1 MDIKIS
7 LRFLRWLFI
16 ILSVGLGGILGLA
29 QTKTAHPTERAAQP
43 PATAPVQRW
52 HGGQKTITD
61 AAGRVH
67 VRHERITYTQRKAAA
82 QRRVQAMR
90 QAAARNPQGGVKK

>member
-7 LRFLRWLFI
+7 LRFLRWLFVV
-16 ILSVGLGGILGLA
+16 LSVGLGGILGLA
-29 QTKTAHPTERAAQP
+29 QTKTAHATEGELARP

-61 AAGRVH
+61 AAGRV
-67 VRHERITYTQRKAAA
+67 VSA
-82 QRRVQAMR
+82 
-90 QAAARNPQGGVKK
+90 